1 MEHIL
6 VVDDDPQI
14 REVICAH
21 IEQAGMHPLEA
32 ESGQQA
38 IERLESGPVDVLI
51 LDLMMDDRDGF
62 EVLHYL
68 NNRKLDVL
76 TIVVSARRA
85 SQDKIATLGLGADDY
100 MTKPFSPMELMA
112 RIQAVLRRRHPKSR
126 HSSLVLRLS
135 NLILDTGN
143 YSLLIYNE
151 RISLTMIECDLM
163 RLLMQNPDRVMTKLE
178 IYQQVWQH
186 ERYDDNNLSVYMSR
200 LRKQLERAQSS
211 WEIQTVRGVGYRLT
225 GAGL

>member
-14 REVICAH
+14 REVIRTH
-21 IEQAGMHPLEA
+21 IEQAGMNALEA
-32 ESGQQA
+32 ASGQQA
-38 IERLESGPVDVLI
+38 IERLESGHVDVI
-51 LDLMMDDRDGF
+51 VLDLMMDDRDGF

-68 NNRKLDVL
+68 KSRRFDTL
-76 TIVVSARRA
+76 TIVVSARRQE
-85 SQDKIATLGLGADDY
+85 QDKIDTLGLGADDY

-112 RIQAVLRRRHPKSR
+112 RIRAVLRRRYPV
-126 HSSLVLRLS
+126 SSQSATVIRLNHMKLDVDNYTLLV
-135 NLILDTGN
+135 N
-143 YSLLIYNE
+143 NE
-151 RISLTMIECDLM
+151 KIPLTHVECGLM
-163 RLLMQNPDRVMTKLE
+163 QLFMQNPDQVMTKLE

-200 LRKQLERAQSS
+200 LRKYLERAQSS

-225 GAGL
+225 GAGI

>member
-1 MEHIL
+1 MEQIL

-14 REVICAH
+14 REVIRTH
-21 IEQAGMHPLEA
+21 IEQSGMNVLEA
-32 ESGQQA
+32 ESGRQA
-38 IERLESGPVDVLI
+38 IERLEAERIDVII

-62 EVLHYL
+62 EVLRYL
-68 NNRKLDVL
+68 NARRLDTL
-76 TIVVSARRA
+76 TIVVSARRQE
-85 SQDKIATLGLGADDY
+85 QDKIDTLGLGADDY

-112 RIQAVLRRRHPKSR
+112 RIQAVLRRRYPVSKHP
-126 HSSLVLRLS
+126 SLVIRL
-135 NLILDTGN
+135 NQLILDVDN
-143 YSLLIYNE
+143 YTLLVDNE
-151 RISLTMIECDLM
+151 KIPLTYVECGLM
-163 RLLMQNPDRVMTKLE
+163 QLFMQNPDKVMTKLE

-225 GAGL
+225 GAGI